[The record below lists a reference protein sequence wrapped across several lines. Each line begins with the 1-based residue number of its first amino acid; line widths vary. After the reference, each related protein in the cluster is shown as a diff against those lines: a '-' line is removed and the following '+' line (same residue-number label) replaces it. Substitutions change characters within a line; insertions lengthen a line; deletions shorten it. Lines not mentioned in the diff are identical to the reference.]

1 MTKHGKPGKGTR
13 VVGYIRVSTE
23 EQAREGV
30 SLAAQR
36 ERLQA
41 YAVALDLELVAIH
54 EDAGLSAKT
63 LDRAGLRS
71 ALEAL
76 DTGHAE
82 GLVVYKLDRLTRDLG
97 DWSTLL
103 RRYFVDR
110 CALLSVSESMDTR
123 SAAGRLQ
130 LNILMTVAAWERE
143 IIGERTAEALRHLRA
158 QGVRVGR
165 VGLGERRTGDVDA
178 DGRQVVADDPEGR
191 ATVERI
197 AALRAAGASMRD
209 ICAALEAEGRKTQRG
224 GRWQPGTVAKVL
236 RRLSPPRS
244 VAAVA

>member
-1 MTKHGKPGKGTR
+1 MAPQRPQPRTR

-36 ERLQA
+36 ERLEA
-41 YAVALDLELVAIH
+41 YAKALDLELLAVH

-63 LDRAGLRS
+63 MDRPGLRA

-76 DTGHAE
+76 DTGTAE
-82 GLVVYKLDRLTRDLG
+82 GLVVFKLDRLTRDLG
-97 DWSTLL
+97 DWSHLL

-143 IIGERTAEALRHLRA
+143 IIGERTAEALRHLKA
-158 QGVRVGR
+158 KGVRIGA
-165 VGLGERRTGDVDA
+165 VGLGERRTADVDD
-178 DGRQVVADDPEGR
+178 DGHRQVVTDDAGR
-191 ATVERI
+191 AAVDRI
-197 AALRAAGASMRD
+197 RALRASGASLRT
-209 ICAALEAEGRKTQRG
+209 ICATLAAEGHQTHKG
-224 GRWQPGTVAKVL
+224 GSWRPGTVAKVL
-236 RRLSPPRS
+236 RRLEPQI
-244 VAAVA
+244 AA

>member
-1 MTKHGKPGKGTR
+1 MTKNAKPSRGTR

-54 EDAGLSAKT
+54 EDAGLSAKSLERPGLRAALET
-63 LDRAGLRS
+63 LDAGRA
-71 ALEAL
+71 
-76 DTGHAE
+76 D
-82 GLVVYKLDRLTRDLG
+82 GLVVFKLDRLTRDLG
-97 DWSTLL
+97 DWSSLL

-178 DGRQVVADDPEGR
+178 DGRQVVAEDPEGR
-191 ATVERI
+191 ATVARI
-197 AALRAAGASMRD
+197 SSLRAAGASMRD
-209 ICAALEAEGRKTQRG
+209 ICAALEQEGRKTQRG

-236 RRLSPPRS
+236 RRITPNLS
-244 VAAVA
+244 AVA